1 MKRVLSFTLNGDPI
15 EVVCKD
21 NMTLLDLLRDKLG
34 LTGTK
39 KGCEQGECGACTVML
54 DGKPV
59 NSCCTLA
66 VECEG
71 RDVVTVEGIA
81 KNGQLHPIQKQFIE
95 KWALQCGYCTPG
107 MIMSAKALLD
117 VNPHPTE
124 LEIREAIEG
133 NLCRCTGYAKIME
146 AIQAAAAEMNWEE
159 GK

>member
-1 MKRVLSFTLNGDPI
+1 MKRVLSFTLNDDPV
-15 EVVCKD
+15 EVVVKD

-54 DGKPV
+54 DGLPV

-71 RDVVTVEGIA
+71 RNVVTVEGIA
-81 KNGQLHPIQKQFIE
+81 KGGKLHPIQKQFIE

-117 VNPHPTE
+117 HNPHPT
-124 LEIREAIEG
+124 
-133 NLCRCTGYAKIME
+133 
-146 AIQAAAAEMNWEE
+146 
-159 GK
+159 